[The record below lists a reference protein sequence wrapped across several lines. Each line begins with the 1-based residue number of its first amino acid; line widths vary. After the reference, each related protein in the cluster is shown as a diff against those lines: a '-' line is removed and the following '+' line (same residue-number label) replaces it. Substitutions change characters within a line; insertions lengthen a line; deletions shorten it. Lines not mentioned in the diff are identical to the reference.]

1 MSLAQGVHQYLTF
14 VLGAEEFGIDILRV
28 QEIKGHST
36 VTLIPNAPNYVRGVV
51 NLRGSV
57 VPIIDLRTMFSMETR
72 AWSQKTVFIVVTL
85 ENKAIGLVVDAV
97 SDVLDVSPTNIAPP
111 PELAG
116 QSTTF
121 LTGLAKSGERLVLL
135 LDIQALLHDATSA
148 SPELPS

>member
-1 MSLAQGVHQYLTF
+1 M
-14 VLGAEEFGIDILRV
+14 
-28 QEIKGHST
+28 
-36 VTLIPNAPNYVRGVV
+36 
-51 NLRGSV
+51 
-57 VPIIDLRTMFSMETR
+57 
-72 AWSQKTVFIVVTL
+72 
-85 ENKAIGLVVDAV
+85 DAV

-111 PELAG
+111 PEFAG